1 MSDSPQP
8 LLIMRGIVLLIIFG
22 PICLVSG
29 AIAALTLADQ
39 VISGWM
45 PSNWFDSGGLLDQMV
60 GGGPGAFTG
69 YVRFMVFAVIA
80 SLTGSIIKWG
90 FGR

>member
-1 MSDSPQP
+1 MSDSSQP
-8 LLIMRGIVLLIIFG
+8 LLIMRGIVLLVIFG

-39 VISGWM
+39 VISGWI
-45 PSNWFDSGGLLDQMV
+45 PSNWFDWGGPMDQMA
-60 GGGPGAFTG
+60 GGGSGSFSN
-69 YVRFMVFAVIA
+69 YVRFMIFGVIA
-80 SLTGSIIKWG
+80 TLTGSVIKWG